1 MCIVCFMTTLGF
13 HRCSLTGAVYM
24 TTVVWKM
31 QRGVT
36 EAIENAVAYTRP
48 VGGAGIL
55 LGQYYSQTLQINA
68 FFCS

>member
-1 MCIVCFMTTLGF
+1 MLHDNTRISQMQFNRGCL
-13 HRCSLTGAVYM
+13 HDNSSLENA
-24 TTVVWKM
+24 K
-31 QRGVT
+31 GVT